1 MKKFILMMVIIINII
16 FAFSLFLKGGI
27 LIFVNSKNE
36 DIVKEALDEEIEN
49 TDDITRI
56 ILGRGWDSGALTI
69 YHSFG
74 KNDRVY
80 ISQRG
85 KYEELEKYIIQNG
98 ISLDKIGIEL
108 LIASVVISIYLM
120 LYVALEIIIIKK
132 ILVLYLILNINH
144 Q

>member
-27 LIFVNSKNE
+27 LIFVNSKN
-36 DIVKEALDEEIEN
+36 EEIEN

-132 ILVLYLILNINH
+132 IHKKIHKIM
-144 Q
+144 